1 MNQFD
6 KYAKM
11 FVPGALLVPKKLA
24 KSNMLKAP
32 AKFQG
37 PKELILSGYC
47 TPVENQGAKP
57 WCAAYSA
64 SSYAENLRWRLDG
77 YHRDID
83 PAPIYAYAK
92 SIDGSP
98 NTDGTYL
105 ECTLKALMAGGHL
118 PDTCI
123 VKTFSTLRDVKYAIH
138 KYGVCIAG
146 FRITSD
152 WFAPKKGVILGGGD
166 EQGGHAVTVCGYDE
180 GGVLILNSWG
190 ADWGH
195 DGFAYIPVKTFEE
208 QFMYGA
214 ALSGVFQE
222 MK

>member
-1 MNQFD
+1 MNFR
-6 KYAKM
+6 KSYNPAGLKIP
-11 FVPGALLVPKKLA
+11 VRLAGKRALKVSA
-24 KSNMLKAP
+24 RFEA
-32 AKFQG
+32 
-37 PKELILSGYC
+37 PKELLLDGYC
-47 TPVENQGAKP
+47 TPAEDQGSKP
-57 WCAAYSA
+57 WCAAYAA

-77 YHRDID
+77 YHKDID

-152 WFAPKKGVILGGGD
+152 WFNPKKGVVLGGGE